1 MQLDENVC
9 YRAIASRDRRFEGHF
24 VVAVTSTGIYCRPGC
39 PARIPRR
46 ENTRFFAHPAAAE
59 GAGFRPCRRCR
70 PDSSPQ
76 TAAWQGTSST
86 VSRALRLI
94 GDGALD
100 DAGIDGLASRL
111 GVGDRHLRRLFAR
124 HLGASPLSLA
134 RTRRAHFARKLL
146 DETELPLSQIA
157 LAAGFRSLRRFNGV
171 MLETFGQPPGSLRR
185 KEGRGP
191 LQGDSLSLRLPYRR
205 PLDWDALLAFLR
217 RRAIPGVEQVDDRTY
232 RRTAGWGNWSGV
244 LEVRPDD
251 DQSCLGISLTMPPPG
266 VLMQILARANR
277 LFDLESDSRRI
288 EDQLSADPELRPWIR
303 SRPGLR
309 VPGAW
314 DAFELAVRAV
324 LGQQVS
330 VDAARTLAGRLAA
343 AFGTRLQDSSGES
356 ARGLTLLFPSPER
369 LATAELS
376 ALGMPAVRAAAI
388 KSLSEALVAGR
399 IRLDG
404 SEPAAKVIAQ
414 LETLPGI
421 GAWTAQYI
429 AMRALRDPDAFPT
442 DDLVLRRAFSRGQE
456 PLTASELARKAEAWR
471 PWRAYA
477 AIHLWMGRT

>member
-146 DETELPLSQIA
+146 DETDLPLSQIA
-157 LAAGFRSLRRFNGV
+157 LSAGFRSLRRFNGV
-171 MLETFGQPPGSLRR
+171 MRETFGRAPGSLRR
-185 KEGRGP
+185 KELHGS
-191 LQGDSLSLRLPYRR
+191 LQGDSLCLRLPHRP
-205 PLDWDALLAFLR
+205 PLDWDGLLAFLR
-217 RRAIPGVEQVDDRTY
+217 RRAIPGVEQVDDRSY
-232 RRTAGWGNWSGV
+232 RRTVGWGNWSSV
-244 LEVRPDD
+244 LEVSPDD
-251 DQSCLGISLTMPPPG
+251 DESCLRMSVTMPPPG
-266 VLMQILARANR
+266 VLMQILARVNR
-277 LFDLESDSRRI
+277 LFDLESDSQRI
-288 EDQLSADPELRPWIR
+288 EAHLSADAELRPWIR
-303 SRPGLR
+303 ARPGLR

-314 DAFELAVRAV
+314 DALELAVRAI
-324 LGQQVS
+324 LGQQIS
-330 VDAARTLAGRLAA
+330 VDAARTLAGRLAT
-343 AFGTRLQDSSGES
+343 AFGTPLQNGSGEP
-356 ARGLTLLFPSPER
+356 AGGLTLLFPSAQR

-376 ALGMPAVRAAAI
+376 SVGMPAARAAAI
-388 KSLSEALVAGR
+388 KSLCEAMVAGR
-399 IRLDG
+399 IRFDG
-404 SEPAAKVIAQ
+404 SEPAAEVIAQ
-414 LETLPGI
+414 LEALPGI

-442 DDLVLRRAFSRGQE
+442 NDLVLRRALSRRRE